1 MILRAQ
7 HGKNQLANWRYHMKE
22 LVALR
27 RRAYV
32 KETSSKQRGSSS
44 PNNVLVS
51 EHTDRWDKLALC
63 ISNSNHR
70 RYLHAFVLMSCA
82 LYGIQQSQ
90 YCATTVPKTVM
101 DDKFHA
107 H

>member
-1 MILRAQ
+1 V
-7 HGKNQLANWRYHMKE
+7 KE
-22 LVALR
+22 LVAVG

-32 KETSSKQRGSSS
+32 KETSSKQSRSSS
-44 PNNVLVS
+44 LNNVLVS
-51 EHTDRWDKLALC
+51 EHTNRWDKLALC
-63 ISNSNHR
+63 ISNANHR
-70 RYLHAFVLMSCA
+70 RYSHAFVLMSCA

-90 YCATTVPKTVM
+90 YCATTVPKSVM